1 MVEKVVHKT
10 WLLDGFFHSAPG
22 FITIEGNKFSFSL
35 VDTGTF
41 SKQRL
46 NKFEP
51 YKNLSDTFEKLR
63 QEEVIEII
71 NINFNSISTK
81 FPWYN
86 FMGGAVL
93 TFEGFDQKMQLSFMQ
108 PQNTKFP
115 YHRIDNALVQ
125 LMAIDEGVNDLKAG
139 RAFGNKLKETLIENG

>member
-1 MVEKVVHKT
+1 MEKIVHKT

-22 FITIEGNKFSFSL
+22 FITLDGNTLSYSL

-41 SKQRL
+41 SRKRM
-46 NKFEP
+46 NKFEGFNSL
-51 YKNLSDTFEKLR
+51 KNTFEKLR
-63 QEEVIEII
+63 NEEVVEIFNAPLNNIEA
-71 NINFNSISTK
+71 K

-93 TFEGFDQKMQLSFMQ
+93 NIDNHEQKIQLSFMQ

-115 YHRIDNALVQ
+115 YHKIDNSLVQ
-125 LMAIDEGVNDLKAG
+125 MMALKDGVDDMKAG
-139 RAFGNKLKETLIENG
+139 RAFGKRLQEILQNNS

>member
-1 MVEKVVHKT
+1 MIEKIVHKT

-22 FITIEGNKFSFSL
+22 FVTIEGNIFSFSL

-41 SKQRL
+41 SKKRL
-46 NKFEP
+46 NKFES
-51 YKNLSDTFEKLR
+51 YKGLDSSFDKLR
-63 QEEVIEII
+63 KEEIIEII
-71 NINFNSISTK
+71 NIDFSKISAK

-93 TFEGFDQKMQLSFMQ
+93 HFEGFNQKMQLSFLQ

-115 YHRIDNALVQ
+115 YHRIDEPIVQ
-125 LMAIDEGVNDLKAG
+125 LMAANESLGDMKAG
-139 RAFGNKLKETLIENG
+139 RAFGKKLQELLS